1 MDFGTLSGIL
11 VSVFLCLWSITLIP
25 GVTLGLYWDPPSFA
39 LVVGCT
45 IMGYITS
52 TPIPKMKLI
61 FQVGKA
67 AFREKKLDLVGVIPL
82 LVSFAEKAR
91 REGLLALEDDIE
103 SLDDAFLKRGIQL
116 VVDGTDPEL
125 VKTIMQTQMSYIEER
140 HTFGRGIFEGIAS
153 LAPAFGMIGT
163 LIGLV
168 AMLKNMDDPSMIGP
182 SMATALITTLYGAII
197 ANIFSNPIANKLSVK
212 SSEEILLK
220 KIMLEGMLAI
230 QAGDNPR
237 IVDEKLKAFLPP
249 ALAKQAGGAAGAEG
263 AEGGEAK

>member
-1 MDFGTLSGIL
+1 MDFGTFIGIGVSCVL
-11 VSVFLCLWSITLIP
+11 VLISIFLIP
-25 GVTLGLYWDPPSFA
+25 GITLAAYIDPASFV
-39 LVVGCT
+39 LVIGCT
-45 IMGYITS
+45 IMGYVTS
-52 TPIPKMKLI
+52 TPVNKLNLVI
-61 FQVGKA
+61 LVGKA

-125 VKTIMQTQMSYIEER
+125 VKTIMTTQMSYIEER
-140 HTFGRGIFEGIAS
+140 HTFGKSIFETMAALS
-153 LAPAFGMIGT
+153 PAFGMIGT

-168 AMLKNMDDPSMIGP
+168 SMLRQMDDPSSIGP

-197 ANIFSNPIANKLSVK
+197 ANIFCNPIVSKLAAK
-212 SSEEILLK
+212 SSDEILLK

-237 IVDEKLKAFLPP
+237 IVDEKLRAFLPP
-249 ALAKQAGGAAGAEG
+249 KLAKAAGGAAGQ
-263 AEGGEAK
+263 EGGAGEGEK

>member
-1 MDFGTLSGIL
+1 MDFGTLIGIL
-11 VSVFLCLWSITLIP
+11 VSCSLALWSIFLLP
-25 GVTLGLYWDPPSFA
+25 GVNLGTYTDAPSA
-39 LVVGCT
+39 VLVIGCT
-45 IMGYITS
+45 IMGYLTS
-52 TPIPKMKLI
+52 TPIKKLGLI
-61 FQVGKA
+61 IAVGKA
-67 AFREKKLDLVGVIPL
+67 AFREKKIDLVGVIPL

-103 SLDDAFLKRGIQL
+103 GLDDPFLKRGIQL

-125 VKTIMQTQMSYIEER
+125 VKTIMTTQMSYIEER
-140 HTFGRGIFEGIAS
+140 HAFGKGIFEGIAA

-197 ANIFSNPIANKLSVK
+197 ANIFANPIVNKLSAK
-212 SSEEILLK
+212 SGDEILLK

-249 ALAKQAGGAAGAEG
+249 ALAKQAGGANAEG
-263 AEGGEAK
+263 GEGGEAK

>member
-11 VSVFLCLWSITLIP
+11 ISVVLCLWSITLIP
-25 GVTLGLYWDPPSFA
+25 GVTIGLYWDPPSFA

-52 TPIPKMKLI
+52 TPIPKLKLI
-61 FQVGKA
+61 FLVGKA

-125 VKTIMQTQMSYIEER
+125 VKTIMNTQMSYIEDR
-140 HTFGRGIFEGIAS
+140 HTFGRGIFELIAS

-197 ANIFSNPIANKLSVK
+197 ANIFCNPIAGKLSAK
-212 SSEEILLK
+212 SGEEILLK

-249 ALAKQAGGAAGAEG
+249 AMVKQAGNAAGGEG
-263 AEGGEAK
+263 AEGEAK